1 MGKNLDVLLYFIL
14 PHQSTNKLKIIRKW
28 YMGKRIIFSLFN
40 KNVYWLKPFYINI
53 HVCIYILNLCV
64 YIYTYT
70 HTYIYPNSSTPTIN
84 WVLKNWCLWTVV
96 LEKIL
101 ESHFNSKESKL
112 VNPKGNQ
119 PWILIGCTNTEAE
132 ASILQPCDVK
142 SQLTGKA
149 LTLGK
154 TESKK
159 RRRQ

>member
-1 MGKNLDVLLYFIL
+1 MIM
-14 PHQSTNKLKIIRKW
+14 RKW
-28 YMGKRIIFSLFN
+28 YMGKGIIFSLFN
-40 KNVYWLKPFYINI
+40 KNVYWLKSFYINI
-53 HVCIYILNLCV
+53 HVCIYIYWTYV
-64 YIYTYT
+64 YIYIDTYT
-70 HTYIYPNSSTPTIN
+70 HTHIYIYPNSSAPSIN
-84 WVLKNWCLWTVV
+84 WLLKNWCFWTVV

-119 PWILIGCTNTEAE
+119 PWLLIGGTNTEAE
-132 ASILQPCDVK
+132 VSILWPCDVK

-149 LTLGK
+149 LMLGR